1 MNNLTTSLTNTKS
14 STQSNQSNN
23 NTNVSVL
30 SNSFGDDEYRTYMFH
45 QHLNNL
51 DFSIVVTNED
61 IQHCFIEYMG
71 KQNVQNLIS
80 FYLNADMYR
89 QFAKKEMSKLLQI
102 DLNSSGK
109 EIENNSIRVNDS
121 KETLKDFA
129 KGLIHSYLLNASN
142 FVATTQ
148 DLDDKPINIMNHMFY
163 KSELAQAIDNMDNH
177 DTINETLLDELQA
190 KIYLL
195 MKQKYYQDFKQYPE
209 FHKLLNKND
218 LIFRL
223 VNNSNSTINTAQ
235 QSTKTTRFISNPIIL
250 SQHLDNNNIQSN
262 EDDLINASTSDLES
276 SFDSDSNILVSL
288 NEETQSNQSGDNLS
302 QSSFDFC
309 TSDINTNFNLTAII
323 TSSGRCNDLKS
334 TYAIYIID
342 VTKEYTNTANNN
354 KNEFWQ
360 TYRRFNDFHDLH
372 MILKRKFPNAM
383 HNLSLPT
390 KSLRTNL
397 NDEFLEKRRIELN
410 KYLQN
415 ICNQHFLSTN
425 PQITPFILK
434 FLENRKWENS
444 QTNFKRRV
452 RNELV
457 IITISRKIISYFFC

>member
-1 MNNLTTSLTNTKS
+1 MKNLTNNLTNTKS
-14 STQSNQSNN
+14 STQSNNTSVSNLN
-23 NTNVSVL
+23 
-30 SNSFGDDEYRTYMFH
+30 NSFGEDEYRTYMFH

-89 QFAKKEMSKLLQI
+89 QFAKKEMSKLLLI
-102 DLNSSGK
+102 NLNSSGK
-109 EIENNSIRVNDS
+109 EVEENSMKISDS

-163 KSELAQAIDNMDNH
+163 KAELAQTIDNMDNH

-218 LIFRL
+218 LIFKL
-223 VNNSNSTINTAQ
+223 ANTSSTINTAQ
-235 QSTKTTRFISNPIIL
+235 QSTKTTRFISNPVIL
-250 SQHLDNNNIQSN
+250 SQHLENNSTQFVD
-262 EDDLINASTSDLES
+262 EDLILNSSTTELES

-288 NEETQSNQSGDNLS
+288 NDETQSNQSGDNLS

-342 VTKEYTNTANNN
+342 VTKEYTNTASSSN

-383 HNLSLPT
+383 QNLSLPT

-415 ICNQHFLSTN
+415 ICNSHFLSTN
-425 PQITPFILK
+425 PQVTPFILK

-452 RNELV
+452 
-457 IITISRKIISYFFC
+457 